1 VAIIDKLNYLNETK
15 ELIKDSLNDLGA
27 EITDEDTFRS
37 YVTKIDELSEEYPTE
52 AQIQSIQLQNIQ
64 PQSIEK
70 TLNIEMQPLEQPQ
83 EESLEKIQKESL
95 EESPIELQETQE
107 ESLEEAIEETQQ
119 ATQETEEETTLNDE
133 EVE

>member
-1 VAIIDKLNYLNETK
+1 MAIIDKLNYLNETK

-64 PQSIEK
+64 PQIIENP
-70 TLNIEMQPLEQPQ
+70 LNIEMQPLEQPQ
-83 EESLEKIQKESL
+83 EESLEKIQKEPL

-107 ESLEEAIEETQQ
+107 ETTQEATEETQNI
-119 ATQETEEETTLNDE
+119 EEPLEEVTLNDE

>member
-1 VAIIDKLNYLNETK
+1 MAIIDKLNYLNETK

-37 YVTKIDELSEEYPTE
+37 YVTKINELSEEYPTE

-64 PQSIEK
+64 PQIIEK
-70 TLNIEMQPLEQPQ
+70 SLNTEMQPLEQPQ
-83 EESLEKIQKESL
+83 EETLKEIQ
-95 EESPIELQETQE
+95 EEPLDEVPIELQETQE
-107 ESLEEAIEETQQ
+107 ESLEEATEETQQ
-119 ATQETEEETTLNDE
+119 ATEEPQEETTLNDE